1 VTLFEGDYHYGLG
14 VLVNSLVRNG
24 MRGRVI
30 AGYRGPLPPWC
41 SQLRRLENNPETAY
55 RVTDDCELTFLPVD
69 TNAHL
74 TNYKPRFVLELL
86 KRHRFESENVFY
98 FDPDIVVCCRW
109 TFFEEWVRGGVAL
122 CEDVNWRMS
131 SDHPIR
137 NAWREYFRQFGQL
150 LPYKRDAYYNAGFV
164 GTSPSHLAFFCEWEH
179 ILNECDFD
187 RKILVGDDRTYL
199 FKGVDQDALNI
210 TTMNTDLPLSTIG
223 PDGMD
228 FQPGGGGFV
237 MSHAIGSFKPWN
249 HSYTWAAIVKGRRLA
264 RVERLFLENAN
275 SPIQVFSRP
284 RYWSKKLD
292 RLVAGAVSRVLA

>member
-1 VTLFEGDYHYGLG
+1 
-14 VLVNSLVRNG
+14 

-41 SQLRRLENNPETAY
+41 SQLRRLENNPETNF

-69 TNAHL
+69 ANVHL

-86 KRHRFESENVFY
+86 KSHRIESENVFY
-98 FDPDIVVCCRW
+98 FDPDIVVRSRW

-122 CEDVNWRMS
+122 CEDVNWRMPN
-131 SDHPIR
+131 DHPIR
-137 NAWREYFRQFGQL
+137 NAWREYFRQYGQL
-150 LPYKRDAYYNAGFV
+150 LPNRRDAYYNAGFV
-164 GTSPSHLAFFCEWEH
+164 ATSPSHQAFFFEWEQ
-179 ILNECDFD
+179 ILNGCDFD

-210 TTMNTDLPLSTIG
+210 ATMNTELPLSTIG

-228 FQPGGGGFV
+228 FRRGGGGFV
-237 MSHAIGSFKPWN
+237 MSHAIGGYKPWN
-249 HSYTWAAIVKGRRLA
+249 HSYTWAAIAKGRRLA
-264 RVERLFLENAN
+264 RVERLFLEYAN
-275 SPIQVFSRP
+275 WPIQVFSRS

-292 RLVAGAVSRVLA
+292 RIVAGAISRVLT